1 MTTSSPSL
9 MYLESIFPG
18 ILLIP
23 AIDAGR
29 CLSLAPQTC
38 RNKLSRGEFPIKTV
52 LVGNKRLVNKLDLAA
67 YLDSLSAPARRRGR
81 PVGSTKVKK
90 LSAGEMENV

>member
-1 MTTSSPSL
+1 MTLPSTSL
-9 MYLESIFPG
+9 GYLESIFPG
-18 ILLIP
+18 VLLIP

-52 LVGNKRLVNKLDLAA
+52 LVGGKRLVNKLDLAV
-67 YLDSLSAPARRRGR
+67 YLDSLSAPVRRRGR
-81 PVGSTKVKK
+81 PVGSTKAAQ
-90 LSAGEMENV
+90 LAINGEG